1 MGLIDWFRKAPES
14 AATSRSAPHAD
25 IGVFVDLD
33 DPRVADWLRLGF
45 GTASGQSVNP
55 ERALKNTTMFRAVS
69 LISYSIGMLPL
80 HLINDDTKEKAKD
93 HSLYR
98 VLHREPNTYQT
109 AFDFKTLMQLRALI
123 HGNAYARIFWSKD
136 LRTGRD
142 KVIRLVPMDP
152 RRTTPR
158 QLSSGDIVYRHQP
171 ANGVGY
177 DLAARDVF
185 HLRGVSLDGIVGL
198 SLVTQAAEAIG
209 LALAAELAASKLFKN
224 GSLID
229 GTLEVPKE
237 LSAEAYERLK
247 KSWAEQY
254 SGAGNAGGTPILE
267 DGVKHVRAGSTARDA
282 QLIEVRR
289 MQVEEIA
296 RVTGVP
302 RPLLMVDETS
312 WGSGIEALG
321 RFFVQYALNPWFEA
335 WQQAIERSLLVGPD
349 KDAFAVKFN
358 AAALLRGSMK
368 DQADFLSKALGSGG
382 ARGWMSQVEVRDTLD
397 MPPGKA
403 TDTISQGAMGGQG
416 DTPPE
421 EDETIDDNDPA
432 RAAARGQR
440 R

>member
-1 MGLIDWFRKAPES
+1 MGILDWFRRAPES
-14 AATSRSAPHAD
+14 AAASRPAPHAD

-45 GTASGQSVNP
+45 GTASGQTVNP

-80 HLINDDTKEKAKD
+80 HLIDDDSKEKAKD
-93 HSLYR
+93 HPLYR

-123 HGNAYARIFWSKD
+123 HGNAYARIYWSKD
-136 LRTGRD
+136 VRTGRD

-158 QLSSGDIVYRHQP
+158 QLDNGDLVYRHQP
-171 ANGVGY
+171 LKDAAY
-177 DLAARDVF
+177 DLTGRDVF

-209 LALAAELAASKLFKN
+209 LALAAELAASRVFKN
-224 GSLID
+224 GSFVD
-229 GTLEVPKE
+229 GTLEVPTE
-237 LSAEAYERLK
+237 LSEEAYERLK
-247 KSWAEQY
+247 TSWAEQY

-267 DGVKHVRAGSTARDA
+267 SGVKHSRNSSTARDA
-282 QLIEVRR
+282 QLIEIRR

-335 WQQAIERSLLVGPD
+335 WQQAIERALLVGAD
-349 KDAFAVKFN
+349 KDRFSAKFN

-368 DQADFLSKALGSGG
+368 DQADYLSKALGTGG
-382 ARGWMSQVEVRDTLD
+382 APGWMSQIEVRDTLD
-397 MPPGKA
+397 LPPGEA
-403 TDTISQGAMGGQG
+403 SNEISKGAMGHNGG
-416 DTPPE
+416 PPLD
-421 EDETIDDNDPA
+421 EDDDEA
-432 RAAARGQR
+432 RAA
-440 R
+440 